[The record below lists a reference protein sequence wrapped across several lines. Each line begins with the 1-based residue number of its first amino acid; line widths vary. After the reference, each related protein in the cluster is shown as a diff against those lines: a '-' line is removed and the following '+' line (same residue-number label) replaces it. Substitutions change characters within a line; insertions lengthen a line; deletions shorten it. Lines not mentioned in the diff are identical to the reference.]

1 MVATHAVGS
10 FSPRTLAMIQPVL
23 RAGQVLSSPLIVQIS
38 QKELARYQI
47 SPHQFAE
54 EFFTQLE
61 EEHITV
67 PVVLHLD
74 HTKEFAMIQEAIA
87 VGFTS
92 VMIDASETPLDE
104 NIHISREVVAYA
116 HTHGVS
122 VEAELGWIGT
132 ADFIETDRDEG
143 QYTRPEKAERFV
155 RENGVDALAI
165 SVGTAHGV
173 YTVRKPKIGLPRL
186 RAIRALTSVHL
197 VLQGGSGIPAAMMQA
212 AILLEDGG
220 VRISPKIT

>member
-1 MVATHAVGS
+1 
-10 FSPRTLAMIQPVL
+10 
-23 RAGQVLSSPLIVQIS
+23 
-38 QKELARYQI
+38 
-47 SPHQFAE
+47 
-54 EFFTQLE
+54 
-61 EEHITV
+61 
-67 PVVLHLD
+67 
-74 HTKEFAMIQEAIA
+74 MIQEAIA

-92 VMIDASETPLDE
+92 VMIAASETPLDE
-104 NIHISREVVAYA
+104 NIYISREVVAYA

-143 QYTRPEKAERFV
+143 QYTRPEKAERSV
-155 RENGVDALAI
+155 RETGVDVLPV

-173 YTVRKPKIGLPRL
+173 YTVRKPKIDLPRP
-186 RAIRALTSVHL
+186 RAIRVLTSVHL
-197 VLQGGSGIPAAMMQA
+197 VLHGGSGIPAAMLQA